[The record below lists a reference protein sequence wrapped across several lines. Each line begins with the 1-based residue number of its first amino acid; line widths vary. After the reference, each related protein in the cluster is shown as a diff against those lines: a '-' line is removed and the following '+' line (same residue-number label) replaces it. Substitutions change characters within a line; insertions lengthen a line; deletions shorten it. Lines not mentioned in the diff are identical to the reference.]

1 MTLAQL
7 NEILPNGFH
16 DAEIEQFIWDFRRDT
31 AVLDI
36 NFWTATEEDQDR
48 EKRQRGSIEIH
59 KIVFIAVDPPDP
71 RQSDPR
77 PYRGSS
83 GSLQIDGMVADD
95 KIFPV
100 LSQLKPNLLPNI
112 EIFSFYVVNWN
123 SFMHIAA
130 SEARLTWN

>member
-16 DAEIEQFIWDFRRDT
+16 DAEIERFIWDFRQDT
-31 AVLDI
+31 AVVDI
-36 NFWTATEEDQDR
+36 NFWTATEEDQDH
-48 EKRQRGSIEIH
+48 EKRQRGCVEIH

-71 RQSDPR
+71 RRSDPR

-100 LSQLKPNLLPNI
+100 LSQLKPDLPPNT
-112 EIFSFYVVNWN
+112 EVFSFYVVNWN

-130 SEARLTWN
+130 AEARLTWN